1 MADEALAT
9 KLATAERVEA
19 QGDRRGNIMPGKKRA
34 VTLGELIDDIR
45 NESELECHMPSRLRQ
60 MADDQLAIYINFL
73 EKRILDKKLTNQ
85 MRAGIK
91 EILDEA
97 QVYRR
102 ERKLKEKDYQHL
114 EQTYYARIAAEERA
128 AEKEAIA
135 KQEVVDKVRSHLE
148 KTQRN
153 EVEEREAWKKRCY
166 KRTMPRRLKR
176 SVKRRNRLWRYCV
189 GIAVVGSFG
198 IVANVLSS
206 AALTAAPFF
215 HLAVFFYVCALF
227 LWLYALFY
235 VGPRSV
241 RPWEASPGF
250 MSPAKIDNEVR
261 VRADDRI
268 TKWSNYQRQLE
279 TEARIKEQDERYAK
293 RQARRAERAR
303 LNDVAQGDR
312 AVRAVI
318 QLQKDEGERPSTAET
333 RPSTAETDYTTT
345 DGETDLEA
353 SRPSTAAET
362 SSRPSTAVE
371 SSSRP
376 STAVESSR
384 PQTAGE
390 LSSRPSTAVA
400 SETAAPSRPL
410 TAADPPPESP
420 PPGRRVA
427 PAAEE
432 DLEAGKEPAAEQ
444 PAGEKRVSTLF
455 GAVSFKS

>member
-1 MADEALAT
+1 ML
-9 KLATAERVEA
+9 
-19 QGDRRGNIMPGKKRA
+19 RA
-34 VTLGELIDDIR
+34 RWHGVLL
-45 NESELECHMPSRLRQ
+45 CSRL
-60 MADDQLAIYINFL
+60 
-73 EKRILDKKLTNQ
+73 
-85 MRAGIK
+85 
-91 EILDEA
+91 
-97 QVYRR
+97 
-102 ERKLKEKDYQHL
+102 
-114 EQTYYARIAAEERA
+114 AR
-128 AEKEAIA
+128 
-135 KQEVVDKVRSHLE
+135 
-148 KTQRN
+148 
-153 EVEEREAWKKRCY
+153 C
-166 KRTMPRRLKR
+166 
-176 SVKRRNRLWRYCV
+176 
-189 GIAVVGSFG
+189 
-198 IVANVLSS
+198 SS
-206 AALTAAPFF
+206 
-215 HLAVFFYVCALF
+215 
-227 LWLYALFY
+227 
-235 VGPRSV
+235 SV

-400 SETAAPSRPL
+400 SETAAPSRPA

-432 DLEAGKEPAAEQ
+432 DLEAGKEPAAEE

-455 GAVSFKS
+455 GAVTFKS

>member
-1 MADEALAT
+1 
-9 KLATAERVEA
+9 
-19 QGDRRGNIMPGKKRA
+19 
-34 VTLGELIDDIR
+34 
-45 NESELECHMPSRLRQ
+45 
-60 MADDQLAIYINFL
+60 
-73 EKRILDKKLTNQ
+73 
-85 MRAGIK
+85 
-91 EILDEA
+91 
-97 QVYRR
+97 
-102 ERKLKEKDYQHL
+102 
-114 EQTYYARIAAEERA
+114 
-128 AEKEAIA
+128 
-135 KQEVVDKVRSHLE
+135 
-148 KTQRN
+148 
-153 EVEEREAWKKRCY
+153 
-166 KRTMPRRLKR
+166 
-176 SVKRRNRLWRYCV
+176 
-189 GIAVVGSFG
+189 
-198 IVANVLSS
+198 
-206 AALTAAPFF
+206 
-215 HLAVFFYVCALF
+215 
-227 LWLYALFY
+227 
-235 VGPRSV
+235 
-241 RPWEASPGF
+241 

-318 QLQKDEGERPSTAET
+318 QLQKDEGERPGTAS

-400 SETAAPSRPL
+400 SETAAPSRPA

-432 DLEAGKEPAAEQ
+432 DLEAGKEPE
-444 PAGEKRVSTLF
+444 PAGEKVSTLF
-455 GAVSFKS
+455 GAVTFKS